1 MHKQADNSF
10 RDGFAHES
18 REITSQ
24 ISYDIGNES
33 DGREKWNV
41 GMQIG

>member
-18 REITSQ
+18 REITSR
-24 ISYDIGNES
+24 IRYEFCDIGNES

-41 GMQIG
+41 RM